1 MRIGESTLV
10 KSPDFLVQEMQ
21 EEILLYKGGS
31 HKAIYL
37 NGSAALVWKLCDGT
51 RTVDDIAALLS
62 ENFSEAR
69 VAHDVRQ
76 AIETLVREGIVAARE

>member
-1 MRIGESTLV
+1 MRVGERPLV
-10 KSPDFLVQEMQ
+10 KSSDFLAEEMQ

-37 NGSAALVWKLCDGT
+37 NETAALVWKLCDGT
-51 RTVDDIAALLS
+51 RTVDDIAAVLT
-62 ENFSEAR
+62 ENFSEPH

-76 AIETLVREGIVAARE
+76 AIETLVREGILSATD